1 MDAMTPQG
9 QALYCNEHVS
19 NAYDFWNSNNYSRTH
34 HLVYYIC
41 GGIWYMKWHKIIE
54 QSCREFL
61 GLDFNL
67 TDFYRKKD

>member
-1 MDAMTPQG
+1 
-9 QALYCNEHVS
+9 
-19 NAYDFWNSNNYSRTH
+19 
-34 HLVYYIC
+34 
-41 GGIWYMKWHKIIE
+41 MKWHKIIE